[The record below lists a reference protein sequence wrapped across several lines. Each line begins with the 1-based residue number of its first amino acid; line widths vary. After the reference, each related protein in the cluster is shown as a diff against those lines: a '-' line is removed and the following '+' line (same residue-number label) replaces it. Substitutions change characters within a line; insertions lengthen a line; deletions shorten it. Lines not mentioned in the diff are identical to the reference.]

1 MVCSDFGIKILIALF
16 IRKPSVVPVWI
27 TAFSVPTFNASCK
40 PEPIFASLKPLPE
53 LERLPNPFNICS
65 NCAHAGALAKK
76 KNNRVAEALIMIS
89 SRVKSPRIESLA
101 IEALGGG
108 EHGVKLQ
115 KVCG

>member
-16 IRKPSVVPVWI
+16 IRKPSVVPVWT

-53 LERLPNPFNICS
+53 LEERLPNPFNILS

-76 KNNRVAEALIMIS
+76 KNNRVAQALITIFLS
-89 SRVKSPRIESLA
+89 KLSAGIGNRSLEYEYLCA
-101 IEALGGG
+101 D
-108 EHGVKLQ
+108 
-115 KVCG
+115 